1 MEKLGQEPFPYSTAN
16 SPRSIH
22 DFAVMFAH
30 LQALKILKGLAF
42 MDRDVFLLQ
51 GEMNPANVPPRSFS
65 QMPVQPLTPWTL
77 PRLAAAG
84 FAWLMAETSP
94 ALPAPVTANKHRV

>member
-1 MEKLGQEPFPYSTAN
+1 
-16 SPRSIH
+16 
-22 DFAVMFAH
+22 
-30 LQALKILKGLAF
+30 

-51 GEMNPANVPPRSFS
+51 GEMNPANVPQRSFS

-84 FAWLMAETSP
+84 FAWLMAETLP
-94 ALPAPVTANKHRV
+94 ALPAPVTANKRRV

>member
-1 MEKLGQEPFPYSTAN
+1 
-16 SPRSIH
+16 
-22 DFAVMFAH
+22 MFAH
-30 LQALKILKGLAF
+30 LQALRVWKGLAF

-51 GEMNPANVPPRSFS
+51 GEMHAANVPPRSFS